1 MDLIWG
7 VTRGNGRSPEARAMF
22 DDGTLFIETV
32 TSFVVDEQVV
42 IGD

>member
-1 MDLIWG
+1 MENALG
-7 VTRGNGRSPEARAMF
+7 SPEARTMF
-22 DDGTLFIETV
+22 DDGTLFIKTV